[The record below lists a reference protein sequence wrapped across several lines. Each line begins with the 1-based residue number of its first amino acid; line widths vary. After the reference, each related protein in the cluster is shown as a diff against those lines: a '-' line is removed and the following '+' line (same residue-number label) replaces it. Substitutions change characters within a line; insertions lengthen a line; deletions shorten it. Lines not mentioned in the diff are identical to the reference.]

1 MQCSSVR
8 FYLIFLNLTLAL
20 IVHNQV
26 KKFYKSYMLL
36 SFNRLIS
43 IVREINYVYPS
54 ELSSTLAERIKAK
67 KEAKKEA
74 KN

>member
-1 MQCSSVR
+1 
-8 FYLIFLNLTLAL
+8 
-20 IVHNQV
+20 
-26 KKFYKSYMLL
+26 MLL